1 MTKVSSL
8 KMSYCKSQQQQQGF
22 GEEIDSI
29 LQKRL
34 SKQSTN
40 CIHYTIQSESESRSC
55 VSNSLW
61 PNGLYTPWN
70 SPGQNTGMGSLSLLQ
85 HIVPPQGLSTG
96 LLHWRLILCQLSHKG
111 SPRMLKWAA
120 YPFPVETSQH
130 RNRTRVSYIAKGL
143 FPNWVIS
150 LKYTVSKFLICYHSI
165 PTFYFFLSQ
174 FW

>member
-8 KMSYCKSQQQQQGF
+8 KMSYCKSQQQQQRF

-111 SPRMLKWAA
+111 SPRILEWVA
-120 YPFPVETSQH
+120 YPFYRGSSQPRNPTS
-130 RNRTRVSYIAKGL
+130 VSSITGRC
-143 FPNWVIS
+143 FTNWVIRKT
-150 LKYTVSKFLICYHSI
+150 LYYPNGL
-165 PTFYFFLSQ
+165 
-174 FW
+174 